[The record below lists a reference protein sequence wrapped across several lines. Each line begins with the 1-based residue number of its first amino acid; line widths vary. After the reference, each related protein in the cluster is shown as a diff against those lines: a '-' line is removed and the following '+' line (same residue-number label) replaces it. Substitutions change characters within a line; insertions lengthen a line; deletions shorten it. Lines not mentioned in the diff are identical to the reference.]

1 MMPDL
6 GKYAL
11 EVNSSYVLSLLALA
25 VIIGLYAKRSRS
37 RKTRFGGDGGCSRCV
52 SCFWHCR
59 L

>member
-25 VIIGLYAKRSRS
+25 VIVGLYTKRSRAVK
-37 RKTRFGGDGGCSRCV
+37 RDLAAMEAV
-52 SCFWHCR
+52 HDA
-59 L
+59 